1 MLPALRLRCVLGE
14 CSLGRVL
21 VASSRA
27 GVRAIALADGHEEL
41 LDELRG
47 RWPSAALRIA
57 DDATD
62 RALLARVTAA
72 LEQPARAQALLAD
85 LPRDTP
91 GSAFRQRVWQ
101 ALLALPPGAPTTYTR
116 LAQGLGLPLAVRAVA
131 SACAANPLAVWVP
144 CHRVVRSDGSLA
156 GYRWGLARKAALLRR
171 EAQAMTGA
179 GAAAQ

>member
-1 MLPALRLRCVLGE
+1 M
-14 CSLGRVL
+14 L
-21 VASSRA
+21 VARGGA
-27 GVRAIALADGHEEL
+27 GVRAIALADAADDL
-41 LDELRG
+41 LAEMRD
-47 RWPSAALRIA
+47 RWPFAHLQIE
-57 DDATD
+57 DDPTD

-72 LEQPARAQALLAD
+72 IEQPARAQALLAD

-116 LAQGLGLPLAVRAVA
+116 LAHSLGLPRAVRAVA

-156 GYRWGLARKAALLRR
+156 GYRWGLARKQALLRL
-171 EAQAMTGA
+171 EAEAMTGA
-179 GAAAQ
+179 GAAAR